1 MVMRRMFFSWLM
13 VWVVVAALGLYFII
27 PLRQSLK
34 LGADLVGGTFLTLE
48 VQVQDAVNAELVSKM
63 KAIELLLKKESQ
75 KSFPISLDIKT
86 GRLVVLFSSLQD
98 MQEASELIKKSE
110 PELQQKTENLNLYL
124 FFPTQKIKQ
133 IESDAVERNIKVLH
147 IRLNSAIAEIPILK
161 KGEKFIVIELPD
173 VTDAEQARALIG
185 KVAQLDFRLVDEYGA
200 SADDILYKYD
210 GVLPD
215 NKEILPG
222 KAPRGGYYLVTKYAD
237 ITGNMLQTVKKSV
250 AERDHRVKYQVA
262 FKFNSDAADKF
273 YDLTKKNYK
282 RQLAIILDGIVITA
296 PVIQEPL
303 RGEGV
308 ITGDFTEQETEELV
322 NLLQSGSFV
331 ARVTFEEERQIGPAL
346 GAQARHDGLMSC
358 LVGLGLL
365 FMFSVIYY
373 SLSGF
378 FAFLALLYNM
388 ILVLVGL
395 HFLKATLTLP
405 GIGGMVLTIGM
416 AIDASILIY
425 ERIKEELAR
434 GNGIKQ
440 SITYGFSDAMMV
452 IVDANI
458 TTFVVGIV
466 LYYFGTGPIQGFAV
480 TMMLG
485 VIATLISGLFFLR
498 SLFMFMINNFT
509 IQKLKI

>member
-1 MVMRRMFFSWLM
+1 MVLRRICFSWLM
-13 VWVVVAALGLYFII
+13 VWVIVAAFGIYSII

-34 LGADLVGGTFLTLE
+34 LGADLVGGTFLTLK
-48 VQVQDAVNAELVSKM
+48 VQVQDAVKAELVSKM
-63 KAIELLLKKESQ
+63 KSIESSLKQSQ
-75 KSFPISLDIKT
+75 KLFPISLDAET
-86 GRLVVLFSSLQD
+86 CRLVIVFPSLQD
-98 MQEASELIKKSE
+98 LQETSELIKKLE

-124 FFPTQKIKQ
+124 FFSPQKIKQ
-133 IESDAVERNIKVLH
+133 IENDAVERNIEVLH

-161 KGEKFIVIELPD
+161 KGEHSIVVELPD
-173 VTDAEQARALIG
+173 VADAMQAKALIG
-185 KVAQLDFRLVDEYGA
+185 KVAQLDFRLVDEYA
-200 SADDILYKYD
+200 ATQDDILYKYD

-222 KAPRGGYYLVTKYAD
+222 KASRGGYYLVTKYAD
-237 ITGNMLQTVKKSV
+237 ITGNMLKKVSKSV
-250 AERDHRVKYQVA
+250 AERDHRIEYQVA
-262 FKFNSDAADKF
+262 FKFNSDAADAF
-273 YDLTKKNYK
+273 YDLTSKNHG
-282 RQLAIILDGIVITA
+282 RQLAIILDEVVIQA
-296 PVIQEPL
+296 PVIQAPL

-308 ITGDFTEQETEELV
+308 ITGGFTEQETEELV
-322 NLLQSGSFV
+322 SLLQSGSFV

-373 SLSGF
+373 GLSGF

-416 AIDASILIY
+416 AIDASILIF

-434 GNGIKQ
+434 GHGIKQ
-440 SITYGFSDAMMV
+440 SITDGFSDAMVV
-452 IVDANI
+452 IIDANI
-458 TTFVVGIV
+458 TTFVVAVV

-485 VIATLISGLFFLR
+485 IVATLMSGLFFLR
-498 SLFMFMINNFT
+498 SLFMFMVNNFT
-509 IQKLKI
+509 IQKLRI